1 MTFSWE
7 TWCAEQYH
15 SLSFGPKQTPSSP
28 CDVPRTMLDAS
39 RSDVVRVYQRRRLTH
54 KQIEP
59 QVLFE
64 VKVLFGA
71 VKIGGSECSA
81 GSHAHLPAMPSMP
94 ASSKSGGKQSLVR
107 EGGIDKVRK
116 KSTEEFPRRAYNRL
130 YGRVSRWVQSQDDAQ
145 LRKVWARF
153 KLRRE
158 IGKGLLP
165 EQKTLLRVFRREVQ
179 DLAAEDVLFM
189 DHLLLGVERLDPAH
203 NLHKSWKRACSK
215 LYTHQE
221 SSSCVPED

>member
-1 MTFSWE
+1 M
-7 TWCAEQYH
+7 
-15 SLSFGPKQTPSSP
+15 
-28 CDVPRTMLDAS
+28 CDAP
-39 RSDVVRVYQRRRLTH
+39 RSDVVRVHRRRRLTH

-64 VKVLFGA
+64 LKVVFGA
-71 VKIGGSECSA
+71 VNAGGSVCLE
-81 GSHAHLPAMPSMP
+81 GSHAHLPALPSMP
-94 ASSKSGGKQSLVR
+94 ESGKNGGEQSLGR
-107 EGGIDKVRK
+107 KGGVDKVRTE
-116 KSTEEFPRRAYNRL
+116 STEEFPRRAYNRL
-130 YGRVSRWVQSQDDAQ
+130 YGRLSRWVRSQDDAQ
-145 LRKVWARF
+145 LRKVWARC

-158 IGKGLLP
+158 VGKGLLP
-165 EQKTLLRVFRREVQ
+165 EQKTLLRAFRRGVQ
-179 DLAAEDVLFM
+179 DLPAEDVLFM